1 MPALLSKYF
10 RFFAS
15 LKIAIPLL
23 VVTVGVTII
32 GTLQPDTDYFRTW
45 WYLGLLGLNGISL
58 LFITILHI
66 PSILVKKGRN
76 ALIGVV
82 ATHLGILILIA
93 GAIYSGLSGFRQEVK
108 VIEGEMTVVPGLPF
122 VIRLDELVLEE
133 YPEEAFAHM
142 NLDLLPKKRQESTL
156 SLFRRGELWRQ
167 FQIAPGNP
175 ANADGF
181 TLLPSI
187 RDVGWYFELEV
198 TDPRDRL
205 SFVPVRPWAPPL
217 VRVGPNEVM
226 VHSLMEAGGLTAQ
239 VFTIRDGQMVP
250 LGMIGEA
257 LPPLEL
263 DGFSVSFGKIR
274 RYTGLQ
280 VYNRPHAPMLI
291 TGSLA
296 IMFGLVWHFYFRHRD
311 RQKGKV

>member
-1 MPALLSKYF
+1 
-10 RFFAS
+10 
-15 LKIAIPLL
+15 
-23 VVTVGVTII
+23 
-32 GTLQPDTDYFRTW
+32 
-45 WYLGLLGLNGISL
+45 
-58 LFITILHI
+58 
-66 PSILVKKGRN
+66 
-76 ALIGVV
+76 
-82 ATHLGILILIA
+82 
-93 GAIYSGLSGFRQEVK
+93 
-108 VIEGEMTVVPGLPF
+108 
-122 VIRLDELVLEE
+122 LVLEE